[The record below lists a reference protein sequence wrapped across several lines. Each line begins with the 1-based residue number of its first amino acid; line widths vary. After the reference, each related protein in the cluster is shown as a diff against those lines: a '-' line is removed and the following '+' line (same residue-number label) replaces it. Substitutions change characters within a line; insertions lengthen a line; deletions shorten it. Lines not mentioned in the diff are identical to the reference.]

1 MVLRTSFVGLEF
13 ASFKMGCMKVTR
25 NLIVLFV
32 ILLSLPY
39 PVIIGMF
46 SFLTCSI
53 FDGIF
58 IIWWLLLAYENS
70 KLALFMYDVSFQQVY
85 NFST

>member
-1 MVLRTSFVGLEF
+1 
-13 ASFKMGCMKVTR
+13 MGCMKVTR

-53 FDGIF
+53 FDGIKGSVATVSCFDYARFF
-58 IIWWLLLAYENS
+58 IQYFDQLFLRTKLLNQLMMMAREY
-70 KLALFMYDVSFQQVY
+70 L
-85 NFST
+85 